1 MSYTLCLTGIIDIHN
16 NDETDDTTPSFR
28 VCTELGI
35 RSNRRE
41 KVVTRCV
48 MTHRGVSLQINTDT
62 KPIDC
67 IEVKHGFYH
76 ECDEAGVTMFGRF
89 SRGEKTGPQWASTRG
104 GGWLVAE
111 VDTEDRARGEAT
123 FLYPDLVT
131 AITGDFREGRLR
143 SGRQGTLSGES
154 SLLITHEIFSARR
167 EERVGDPC
175 SRGLCAPWLP
185 RDLL

>member
-1 MSYTLCLTGIIDIHN
+1 MSYTLCLTGIIDIDNNN

-41 KVVTRCV
+41 KVVSRCV
-48 MTHRGVSLQINTDT
+48 MTHRGVSTETNNDK
-62 KPIDC
+62 KPIIC
-67 IEVKHGFYH
+67 ICEVKHGFYH
-76 ECDEAGVTMFGRF
+76 ESDEAGVTMFGRF
-89 SRGEKTGPQWASTRG
+89 SRGEKAGPQWVSTRG
-104 GGWLVAE
+104 GGWLGAE

-131 AITGDFREGRLR
+131 AITGEFREGRLR

-154 SLLITHEIFSARR
+154 SLIKEVNKELSITSYADKI
-167 EERVGDPC
+167 
-175 SRGLCAPWLP
+175 
-185 RDLL
+185 